1 MIAPLFPVMMS
12 DLGLSF
18 QQLGNLIGILGLT
31 WGVVAIVSGRLA
43 DHIGRKKILVATMVV
58 FSVLSGLSGLA
69 TGFVSLL
76 LIRAAMGVSE
86 GAFTPASV
94 AATADA
100 SRPQVRGFNQ
110 GLQLSMFSLIGLGL
124 GPIIVTQLIKVVPN
138 WHWIFMISAIPGLI
152 VAVLVLKYLRND
164 SAHAAAQKGEP
175 VRWSALLRSR
185 NVVLAS
191 VTILCAMAGIFVI
204 SAMVPVYLTAVLKLS
219 PDQMGFVTSAIG
231 FGGFAGAFGIP
242 ALSDRIGRKPAAICA
257 FIGASIFVYAFA
269 QTGADTVLLFTWLF
283 GTAVCALGLLSLLTG
298 PIATEGAPAGL
309 VASAVGLVSGSGE
322 ILGGGLSP
330 VVAGYLAEHY
340 GLHSTLNFALY
351 GFLGG
356 IVLSLFF
363 RETAPAK
370 IAAGKLVPAV

>member
-1 MIAPLFPVMMS
+1 
-12 DLGLSF
+12 
-18 QQLGNLIGILGLT
+18 
-31 WGVVAIVSGRLA
+31 
-43 DHIGRKKILVATMVV
+43 
-58 FSVLSGLSGLA
+58 
-69 TGFVSLL
+69 
-76 LIRAAMGVSE
+76 MGVSE

-164 SAHAAAQKGEP
+164 SAHAAARTGEP

-219 PDQMGFVTSAIG
+219 PDQMGLVTSAIG

-242 ALSDRIGRKPAAICA
+242 ALSDRIGRKPAAICS

-340 GLHSTLNFALY
+340 GLHSTLTFALY

-370 IAAGKLVPAV
+370 VAAGKLAPAL